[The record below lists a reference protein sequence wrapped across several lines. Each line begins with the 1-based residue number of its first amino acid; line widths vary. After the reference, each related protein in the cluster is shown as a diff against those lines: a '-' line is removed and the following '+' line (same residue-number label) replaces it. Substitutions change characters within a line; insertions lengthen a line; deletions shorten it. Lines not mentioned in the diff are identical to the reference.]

1 MCLYKCV
8 DYLTACDGCDILGPM
23 PLFKMTSKM
32 AAKIWKSM
40 LIQKWHNFTTIT
52 PTLMMRI
59 IISEICV
66 FLL

>member
-8 DYLTACDGCDILGPM
+8 DYLTACDGCDILGPL

-40 LIQKWHNFTTIT
+40 LIQNMAQFYNNYTNFDDAHHI
-52 PTLMMRI
+52 
-59 IISEICV
+59 
-66 FLL
+66 